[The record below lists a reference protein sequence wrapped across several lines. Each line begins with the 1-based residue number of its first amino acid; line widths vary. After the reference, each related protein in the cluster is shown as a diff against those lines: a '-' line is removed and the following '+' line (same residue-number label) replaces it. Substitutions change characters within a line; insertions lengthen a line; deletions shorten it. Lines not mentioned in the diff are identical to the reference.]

1 MSFVAEKV
9 RKGLKAIIDAVKKP
23 FAAQRLYPPELSRR
37 QIEEEVPVSWKADN
51 VLWGYVTKYL
61 LKGSGAG
68 FVTPPYT
75 AYWERLWGTQPIEDL
90 PKYKDLYTF
99 TPYIKASIDVTV
111 NLAISNGFELEGGE
125 DNVREWLNDW
135 LDEQNILETL
145 RIIATDMLVFG
156 NAYLEMC
163 RNEETGKIEWLKPLD
178 PCFVAG
184 TYVILKDGTIKM
196 IEDVKMNDYVIT
208 HQGRAQKV
216 TETFEREINEEII
229 KIKLGKFSEPI
240 WVTGNHPILAIKCE
254 DWNRYLYRVR
264 NFRKELKRFKDGKR
278 KKLPVH
284 NIKVPAPQW
293 IEAGKLRKGDI
304 VVYTL
309 NQEIAKGNLKN
320 LRVGDY
326 VSPLKRLHSNYHD
339 ISEKIIDVDEDFG
352 ELLGWYLAEGSTS
365 RDGIQFSLSKDEEHT
380 ALKLLKIIEEKFG
393 VKGSYSFGNKND
405 ISVTINSKQL
415 KEFFE
420 YHCGKHADEKR
431 ISNEIIEGASINVL
445 KALLLAYVKGD
456 GFVRKIR
463 SKGTLYSC
471 TSQSL
476 SLTNQLKEIIL
487 HLGRVPRLSVDKPG
501 KSGFKSSKPCYT
513 LRWID
518 GTTRTLSKVDEKY
531 AYIRVQK
538 VERVHYKGKVYNLAV
553 EEDES
558 YNVNYFTAHNCHMR
572 VRRDAYGQVLGYIQL
587 LTFPPVVF
595 ASDEICHFKWGAK
608 SWWYECFPEGTIIYM
623 EHGIKPIEKMK
634 IGDDVVTHLGRHGKV
649 EAVKSFDY
657 DGDLIEITTY
667 HNNIPVLAT
676 PTHPFYASIRKRGT
690 KRKEHLPPTFVLAKD
705 LAVKDYLLIP
715 INREVVNIEQMQIEA
730 NKKGYG
736 KTVKIDEDFMR
747 LCGYYIADG
756 SKNNNHSFYIVFN
769 KGEETFAEDAKQI
782 VERNGIH
789 AFIRDKGNKIYVRI
803 TSTALTK
810 FMEQNFGRGA
820 KNKHIPKWIML
831 LPPEKQRG
839 LIEGLIRGD
848 GYRDEKRYSIA
859 TVSESLAYQIFH
871 LLLRQ
876 NFIPSLHRRRT
887 RPAKLK
893 DGRII
898 HSSQF
903 IYTIMVYN
911 RRDWSK
917 GWGYAKGKIVGNYAY
932 LPIRKIRRI
941 HHCGK
946 IWNLDINED
955 ETFCV
960 GIGYAVHN
968 SAYGTS
974 LLRPLLKIQALI
986 DQLED
991 DMAVIVH
998 TYAKPMLVV
1007 KAGTPE
1013 RPWTDQQLQQLVE
1026 AFRDRKPATD
1036 VFVRGDV
1043 DVEVV
1048 PSLTKDVNVTF
1059 WLDYLLRQ
1067 REAVLGV
1074 PKIFLGYSEGTNRAT
1089 AEIIMQEY
1097 VTRLRMMQEIIG
1109 DTLETVLFKQ
1119 LIRDEFGEGVEV
1131 PKVKWKPLWEPPLA
1145 DKAKYL
1151 CDLVDKG
1158 IILPKEART
1167 RLGFPEEYP
1176 ISTPEELQAILKR
1189 NGVKP

>member
-1 MSFVAEKV
+1 
-9 RKGLKAIIDAVKKP
+9 
-23 FAAQRLYPPELSRR
+23 
-37 QIEEEVPVSWKADN
+37 
-51 VLWGYVTKYL
+51 
-61 LKGSGAG
+61 
-68 FVTPPYT
+68 
-75 AYWERLWGTQPIEDL
+75 
-90 PKYKDLYTF
+90 
-99 TPYIKASIDVTV
+99 
-111 NLAISNGFELEGGE
+111 
-125 DNVREWLNDW
+125 
-135 LDEQNILETL
+135 
-145 RIIATDMLVFG
+145 MLVFG

-595 ASDEICHFKWGAK
+595 ANDEICHFKWGAK
-608 SWWYECFPEGTIIYM
+608 SWWYEF
-623 EHGIKPIEKMK
+623 
-634 IGDDVVTHLGRHGKV
+634 
-649 EAVKSFDY
+649 S
-657 DGDLIEITTY
+657 
-667 HNNIPVLAT
+667 
-676 PTHPFYASIRKRGT
+676 
-690 KRKEHLPPTFVLAKD
+690 
-705 LAVKDYLLIP
+705 
-715 INREVVNIEQMQIEA
+715 
-730 NKKGYG
+730 
-736 KTVKIDEDFMR
+736 
-747 LCGYYIADG
+747 
-756 SKNNNHSFYIVFN
+756 
-769 KGEETFAEDAKQI
+769 
-782 VERNGIH
+782 
-789 AFIRDKGNKIYVRI
+789 
-803 TSTALTK
+803 
-810 FMEQNFGRGA
+810 
-820 KNKHIPKWIML
+820 
-831 LPPEKQRG
+831 
-839 LIEGLIRGD
+839 
-848 GYRDEKRYSIA
+848 
-859 TVSESLAYQIFH
+859 
-871 LLLRQ
+871 
-876 NFIPSLHRRRT
+876 
-887 RPAKLK
+887 
-893 DGRII
+893 
-898 HSSQF
+898 
-903 IYTIMVYN
+903 
-911 RRDWSK
+911 
-917 GWGYAKGKIVGNYAY
+917 
-932 LPIRKIRRI
+932 
-941 HHCGK
+941 
-946 IWNLDINED
+946 
-955 ETFCV
+955 
-960 GIGYAVHN
+960 
-968 SAYGTS
+968 YGTS

-1013 RPWTDQQLQQLVE
+1013 RPFTDQQLQQLVE

-1089 AEIIMQEY
+1089 AEVVMQEY

-1119 LIRDEFGEGVEV
+1119 LIKDEFGEGVEI
-1131 PKVKWKPLWEPPLA
+1131 PKVKWKPIWEPSIQ

-1151 CDLVDKG
+1151 GDLVDKG
-1158 IILPKEART
+1158 IILPKEARVQ
-1167 RLGFPEEYP
+1167 LGFPEEYP
-1176 ISTPEELQAILKR
+1176 ITTPEELQAILKR
-1189 NGVKP
+1189 NGAKP

>member
-1 MSFVAEKV
+1 
-9 RKGLKAIIDAVKKP
+9 LKAVVEAVKKP
-23 FAAQRLYPPELSRR
+23 FAAQRLYPPDVSRR

-51 VLWGYVTKYL
+51 VLWGYVTKYM

-75 AYWERLWGTQPIEDL
+75 AYWERLWGTVPIEDL

-125 DNVREWLNDW
+125 DQVREWLSNW

-145 RIIATDMLVFG
+145 RIVATDMLVFG

-163 RNEETGKIEWLKPLD
+163 RNEDTGKIEWLKPLD
-178 PCFVAG
+178 PV
-184 TYVILKDGTIKM
+184 
-196 IEDVKMNDYVIT
+196 
-208 HQGRAQKV
+208 
-216 TETFEREINEEII
+216 
-229 KIKLGKFSEPI
+229 
-240 WVTGNHPILAIKCE
+240 
-254 DWNRYLYRVR
+254 
-264 NFRKELKRFKDGKR
+264 
-278 KKLPVH
+278 
-284 NIKVPAPQW
+284 
-293 IEAGKLRKGDI
+293 
-304 VVYTL
+304 
-309 NQEIAKGNLKN
+309 
-320 LRVGDY
+320 
-326 VSPLKRLHSNYHD
+326 
-339 ISEKIIDVDEDFG
+339 
-352 ELLGWYLAEGSTS
+352 
-365 RDGIQFSLSKDEEHT
+365 
-380 ALKLLKIIEEKFG
+380 
-393 VKGSYSFGNKND
+393 
-405 ISVTINSKQL
+405 
-415 KEFFE
+415 
-420 YHCGKHADEKR
+420 
-431 ISNEIIEGASINVL
+431 
-445 KALLLAYVKGD
+445 
-456 GFVRKIR
+456 
-463 SKGTLYSC
+463 
-471 TSQSL
+471 
-476 SLTNQLKEIIL
+476 
-487 HLGRVPRLSVDKPG
+487 
-501 KSGFKSSKPCYT
+501 
-513 LRWID
+513 
-518 GTTRTLSKVDEKY
+518 
-531 AYIRVQK
+531 
-538 VERVHYKGKVYNLAV
+538 
-553 EEDES
+553 
-558 YNVNYFTAHNCHMR
+558 HMR

-756 SKNNNHSFYIVFN
+756 SKNNDHSFYIVFN

-782 VERNGIH
+782 VESNGIH

-876 NFIPSLHRRRT
+876 NVIPSLHRRRT

-941 HHCGK
+941 HYCGK

-1013 RPWTDQQLQQLVE
+1013 RPWTDTQLQQLVE

-1043 DVEVV
+1043 NVDVV

-1119 LIRDEFGEGVEV
+1119 LVKDEFGEGVEI
-1131 PKVKWKPLWEPPLA
+1131 PKVKWRPIWEPTFQ
-1145 DKAKYL
+1145 DKAKVL
-1151 CDLVDKG
+1151 GDLVDKG
-1158 IILPKEART
+1158 IILPKEARVQ
-1167 RLGFPEEYP
+1167 LGFPEEYP
-1176 ISTPEELQAILKR
+1176 ITTPEELQAILKR